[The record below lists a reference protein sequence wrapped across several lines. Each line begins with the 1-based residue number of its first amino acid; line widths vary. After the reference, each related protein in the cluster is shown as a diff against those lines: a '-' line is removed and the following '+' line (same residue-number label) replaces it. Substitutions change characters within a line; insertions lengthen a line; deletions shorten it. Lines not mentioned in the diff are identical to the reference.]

1 MTPLKSSLINFIAPR
16 STIETFDD
24 VCSYHA
30 QSRTSVLLKLMRDYI
45 QEQSPI
51 IQTEIQSLQNL
62 QNNLS
67 NFKRNNGLTESKRR
81 PLKPLSDWHNGKLK
95 RSEPIGFFS
104 DQSNESIDF

>member
-51 IQTEIQSLQNL
+51 IQTEIQSIRNL
-62 QNNLS
+62 KNGLS
-67 NFKRNNGLTESKRR
+67 NFVVQKNRHQSIR
-81 PLKPLSDWHNGKLK
+81 PIENKKFHGYKL
-95 RSEPIGFFS
+95 RENLDEPILFFS
-104 DQSNESIDF
+104 DGFKDEEL